1 MPKELQANFV
11 HFWVK
16 ISTNSKRG
24 IIFFVKLQ
32 ICYTPENDAFLMLNV
47 KTFMAF
53 LLGYV
58 EMDLGTYYSK
68 WLKRQN
74 RAYRPDLYL
83 SASVV

>member
-1 MPKELQANFV
+1 
-11 HFWVK
+11 
-16 ISTNSKRG
+16 
-24 IIFFVKLQ
+24 
-32 ICYTPENDAFLMLNV
+32 MLNV

-74 RAYRPDLYL
+74 RAYRPVLYL
-83 SASVV
+83 SATVVRGPQSIACRSDVIPP

>member
-1 MPKELQANFV
+1 
-11 HFWVK
+11 
-16 ISTNSKRG
+16 
-24 IIFFVKLQ
+24 
-32 ICYTPENDAFLMLNV
+32 MLNV

-53 LLGYV
+53 LLIYV

-83 SASVV
+83 SASGPENGEWEDDLACGDDEDDM